1 MIEAQR
7 RMWQSQKMLPHQ
19 MIAICVFLFGLI
31 IGSFLNVCISRLPA
45 GKSVVKPRSR
55 CPKCGKEIPAYDNIP
70 VLSYFFLA
78 GRCRN
83 CKARISPVYPAVELL
98 TGVLFFACYTVFG
111 DSILTVKWAAFSAV
125 LVVLIFTDWRER
137 LLPDAATFTGL
148 GIALAISFFVR
159 PSDGTAAW
167 LANRMFD
174 FPPPAPVIS
183 FADAVIGAAVGG
195 GLLWLVGEAY
205 FRLRGREGMGFGD
218 VKMMLMAGAFL
229 GLRRTLLTILAGSLL
244 GALLGTIFIL
254 ASRKGSNYEL
264 PFGTFLGAAA
274 LLVVFFG
281 TPVVM
286 WYQSLFVIR

>member
-1 MIEAQR
+1 
-7 RMWQSQKMLPHQ
+7 MWHSQNMLPPE
-19 MIAICVFLFGLI
+19 AIGIFVFLFGLV

-45 GKSVVKPRSR
+45 GKSVVRPRSR
-55 CPKCGKEIPAYDNIP
+55 CPKCGKHIKPYDNIP

-78 GRCRN
+78 GKCRN

-98 TGVLFFACYTVFG
+98 TGLLFFACYLMFG
-111 DSILTVKWAAFSAV
+111 DSILTLKWVAFSAI

-137 LLPDAATFTGL
+137 ILPDAVNFTGL
-148 GIALAISFFVR
+148 GIALILSFFVR
-159 PSDGTAAW
+159 PEDGTAAW
-167 LANRMFD
+167 LANRIFD

-183 FADAVIGAAVGG
+183 FSDALIGAAVGS

-229 GLRRTLLTILAGSLL
+229 GLRRTILTILAGSLL
-244 GALLGTIFIL
+244 GAILGSIFIL
-254 ASRKGSNYEL
+254 ASRKGSTYEL

-281 TPVVM
+281 TPVVT
-286 WYQSLFVIR
+286 WYQSLFMIR

>member
-1 MIEAQR
+1 
-7 RMWQSQKMLPHQ
+7 MLPAQ
-19 MIAICVFLFGLI
+19 TIAIFVFLFGLV

-45 GKSVVKPRSR
+45 GKSVVRPRSR
-55 CPKCGKEIPAYDNIP
+55 CPKCGKHIKPYDNIP

-98 TGVLFFACYTVFG
+98 TGILFLACYLVFG
-111 DSILTVKWAAFSAV
+111 NSILTVKWAAFSAI

-137 LLPDAATFTGL
+137 ILPDSVNFIGL
-148 GIALAISFFVR
+148 AIALVLSFFVR
-159 PSDGTAAW
+159 PEDGTAAW

-174 FPPPAPVIS
+174 FPPPTPVIS
-183 FADAVIGAAVGG
+183 FADAVIGAAIGG

-229 GLRRTLLTILAGSLL
+229 GLRRTILTILAGSLL
-244 GALLGTIFIL
+244 GAILGAIFIL
-254 ASRKGSNYEL
+254 ASRKRPSYEL

-281 TPVVM
+281 TPVVT
-286 WYQSLFVIR
+286 WYQSLFLIR

>member
-1 MIEAQR
+1 
-7 RMWQSQKMLPHQ
+7 MWQSQKMLPEE
-19 MIAICVFLFGLI
+19 MIAIFVFLFGLI

-45 GKSVVKPRSR
+45 GKSVVRPRSR
-55 CPKCGKEIPAYDNIP
+55 CPKCGKEIRAYDNIP
-70 VLSYFFLA
+70 VLSYLFL
-78 GRCRN
+78 GGKCRS
-83 CKARISPVYPAVELL
+83 CKVRISPVYPAVELL
-98 TGVLFFACYTVFG
+98 TALLFLACYAAFG
-111 DSILTVKWAAFSAV
+111 NSILTVKWAAFSAV

-137 LLPDAATFTGL
+137 ILPDAVNFTGL

-159 PSDGTAAW
+159 PDDGTATW
-167 LANRMFD
+167 LANHMFD

-229 GLRRTLLTILAGSLL
+229 GLRRTILTILAGSLL
-244 GALLGTIFIL
+244 GALLGAIFII

-281 TPVVM
+281 TPVVI
-286 WYQSLFVIR
+286 WYQSLFMIR

>member
-1 MIEAQR
+1 
-7 RMWQSQKMLPHQ
+7 MWHSRKMLPEQ
-19 MIAICVFLFGLI
+19 MIAVFVFLFGLI

-45 GKSVVKPRSR
+45 GKSVVRPRSR
-55 CPKCGKEIPAYDNIP
+55 CPKCGKEIRAYDNIP

-78 GRCRN
+78 GKCRN
-83 CKARISPVYPAVELL
+83 CKTRISPVYPAVELL
-98 TGVLFFACYTVFG
+98 TGVLFFACYMVFG
-111 DSILTVKWAAFSAV
+111 NSILTVKWAAFSAV
-125 LVVLIFTDWRER
+125 LLVLIFTDWRER
-137 LLPDAATFTGL
+137 ILPDAVNFTGL
-148 GIALAISFFVR
+148 GIALVISFFVP

-229 GLRRTLLTILAGSLL
+229 GLRRTLLTILFGSLL
-244 GALLGTIFIL
+244 GALLGAIFIL

-264 PFGTFLGAAA
+264 PFGAFLGAAA

-281 TPVVM
+281 TPVVI